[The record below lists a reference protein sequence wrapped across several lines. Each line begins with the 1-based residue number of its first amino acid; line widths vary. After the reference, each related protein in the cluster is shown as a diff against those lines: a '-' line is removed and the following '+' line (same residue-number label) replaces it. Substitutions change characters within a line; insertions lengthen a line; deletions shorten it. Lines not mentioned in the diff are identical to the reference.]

1 MPAARS
7 RPAAGPRPSPDLG
20 GDRALQSPAGSAAEP
35 GVPAGRS
42 LLFLLLRTISPPR
55 RACLTCETATSEERG
70 RAEKA
75 LRLPGRA
82 RRARGPPLAEG
93 RPAAPPHAHAPPPH
107 THSHTHTRARGGGGS
122 PAGAARACAMSA
134 PGPPPPVRTR
144 QPNGGV
150 RAPSSVTG
158 AHRESR
164 GSGKRSLPLRAAPA
178 RGRASCR
185 QPQPLTGPL
194 GSPGGFV
201 RSSANRCPEVL
212 ADAHEG
218 RRGSWR
224 CCSASVEAALPVRG
238 GLAHNKKKSTASLR
252 S

>member
-55 RACLTCETATSEERG
+55 RAAPASPAR
-70 RAEKA
+70 R
-75 LRLPGRA
+75 
-82 RRARGPPLAEG
+82 RRARSGGGRRRRSGCRAALAVLGAPRSLRDGRRPLHP
-93 RPAAPPHAHAPPPH
+93 RTPPPPH

-144 QPNGGV
+144 QPNGGA

-178 RGRASCR
+178 RGRACCR

-238 GLAHNKKKSTASLR
+238 GLAHNKKKALLH
-252 S
+252 